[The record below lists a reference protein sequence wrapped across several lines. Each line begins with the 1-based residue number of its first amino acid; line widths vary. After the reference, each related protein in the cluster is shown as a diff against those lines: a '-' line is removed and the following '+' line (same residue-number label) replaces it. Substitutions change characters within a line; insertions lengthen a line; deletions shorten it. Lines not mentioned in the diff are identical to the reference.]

1 MHAPTEERDIFPL
14 FVLFFFCNE
23 FMCLCLCLETTP
35 CDCLKGTTTQ
45 AQPHENGLRKATVGC
60 LISSPAMQQ
69 DPVTWEA
76 EADTARS
83 VKGLLSEGEL
93 VPVTLQ
99 PSC

>member
-1 MHAPTEERDIFPL
+1 
-14 FVLFFFCNE
+14 
-23 FMCLCLCLETTP
+23 
-35 CDCLKGTTTQ
+35 
-45 AQPHENGLRKATVGC
+45 
-60 LISSPAMQQ
+60 MQQ

>member
-14 FVLFFFCNE
+14 FVFFAMN
-23 FMCLCLCLETTP
+23 LCVFACAWKQLL